1 MRDDKTPAPLLAR
14 WKRVWRPVLVQDPA
28 DYGTAFGLDLS
39 MEEGVPHA
47 PGPQPKTAAP
57 APGWLA
63 RWWHGA

>member
-14 WKRVWRPVLVQDPA
+14 WKQVWRPVLAQDPA

-47 PGPQPKTAAP
+47 APPKPKAAAP
-57 APGWLA
+57 ASGWLA